1 MAGFGVLDLGEMQNE
16 DQRLNAEPTEGF
28 LNNFVPMPE
37 VKPGQ
42 TGIVAVRILP
52 PIEGGRLFQFTR
64 LHMLNGRKVHCP
76 KPLIGGKWDKNTP
89 CKICEY
95 YNALWAKA
103 DELDEKGRSED
114 AEKVK
119 QEARSIKPVER
130 YYYNAI
136 VRKLVDE
143 KGEHTN
149 VGPRILS
156 VGKVLHKMIV
166 RAIIGD
172 ETEPA
177 LGDVTNPKTGY
188 DFLIKKELRGT
199 GADAW
204 PNYDR
209 SCFAREPSIL
219 GTADEIKNWV
229 GSLHDLKEL
238 RVLRTADEL
247 DKELAIH
254 RQLIP
259 DEKGKGRMD
268 IDAFD
273 SAYKGRSQGSVG
285 AKITEEDAISSIV
298 GKETVS
304 VPTTSI
310 PSEDL
315 NIDMA
320 EFTKELE
327 GL

>member
-52 PIEGGRLFQFTR
+52 PIQGGKLFQFTR

-76 KPLIGGKWDKNTP
+76 KPLIAGKWDKNTP

-103 DELDEKGRSED
+103 DELEEKGRSED
-114 AEKVK
+114 AEKIK

-199 GADAW
+199 GTDAW

-219 GTADEIKNWV
+219 GTSDEIKNWV
-229 GSLHDLKEL
+229 ESLHDLKEL
-238 RVLRTADEL
+238 RVLRTAEEL

-273 SAYKGRSQGSVG
+273 STYKGRSQVSVG
-285 AKITEEDAISSIV
+285 AKISEDDAISSVV
-298 GKETVS
+298 GQESVS
-304 VPTTSI
+304 VPTSN

-315 NIDMA
+315 NIDMD

-327 GL
+327 GM